1 MAEWAL
7 YLDESG
13 TTDPHRIPLPQG
25 ITPQFTLAGVI
36 LPLARWRE
44 YDREYL
50 YLKREF
56 FRAEIDR
63 SSKDDTAWEIKGSAL
78 TAPRNRDS
86 DRNTAFCYRVLG
98 LIGRFGG
105 QIIGVTFLK
114 SLKNPL
120 ARVSMYT
127 KGLQILAE
135 RFDIFLREAN
145 AEGLMIVDSRMAH
158 TRKGGGLDY
167 AVAQSYL
174 SFVFGNDQG
183 RLMKRLVEAPLF
195 ADSQLTAGL
204 QIADMI
210 AALVYASDYAR
221 KIAPEG
227 AVPERGLLDYTH
239 VRRFE
244 KTLKD
249 RVFIS
254 DNFYGGQRTY
264 GLRLID
270 HRDSPNMLDLERLQK
285 RFASVEP

>member
-1 MAEWAL
+1 M
-7 YLDESG
+7 
-13 TTDPHRIPLPQG
+13 
-25 ITPQFTLAGVI
+25 I
-36 LPLARWRE
+36 LPLARWRD

-56 FRAEIDR
+56 FRDEIDR

-78 TAPRNRDS
+78 IAPRNSAS
-86 DRNTAFCYRVLG
+86 DRNKVFCYRVLD
-98 LIGRFGG
+98 LIQRFDGR
-105 QIIGVTFLK
+105 IIGVTFLK

-135 RFDIFLREAN
+135 RFDIFLRESN
-145 AEGLMIVDSRMAH
+145 AEGMMIVDSRMAH

-183 RLMKRLVEAPLF
+183 RQMKRLIEAPLF
-195 ADSQLTAGL
+195 ADSKLTAGL
-204 QIADMI
+204 QIADVV

-221 KIAPEG
+221 KLAPQG
-227 AVPERGLLDYTH
+227 AVPEQGFLDYTH

-244 KTLKD
+244 KPLKD
-249 RVFIS
+249 RIFVSANI
-254 DNFYGGQRTY
+254 YGDQRTY

-270 HRDSPNMLDLERLQK
+270 HRDSPNPLDLERLRQ
-285 RFASVEP
+285 RFASADS